1 MKKITFLLL
10 VVMLTGCMKQQEITL
25 SYSFTPNETHTYNF
39 ALLSKILTITHEI
52 DFKLIA
58 ATNDTLKIEAE
69 IQAMR
74 WKGDGGEL
82 EKETNEYYKNNY
94 INIPFEFAI
103 DTQGDILENLSYKN
117 SGREEAIFDINS
129 FFIALPK
136 GNLKIG
142 DSWTIERPV
151 EDMVF
156 DKVKTR
162 YTLKKVTENSVAII
176 EVFSD
181 FKEDN
186 SKRSTVAFSKNLQG
200 DYVLNTKTGLLESA
214 QLTISGFNGFSNI
227 SGTLSIHKK

>member
-1 MKKITFLLL
+1 ML

>member
-1 MKKITFLLL
+1 
-10 VVMLTGCMKQQEITL
+10 MLTGCMKQQEITL